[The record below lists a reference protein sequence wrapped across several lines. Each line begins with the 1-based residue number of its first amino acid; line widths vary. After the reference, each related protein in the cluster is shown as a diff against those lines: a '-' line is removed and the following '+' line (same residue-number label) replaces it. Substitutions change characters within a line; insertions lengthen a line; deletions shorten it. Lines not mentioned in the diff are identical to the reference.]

1 MINNDGEKGCL
12 NQCIRMEETPRKK
25 TGKHGEMSGVLEFK
39 YCKEKGP
46 IPTNCWKWVM
56 FFFWGSKRFEAQF
69 NMPCNISIL

>member
-56 FFFWGSKRFEAQF
+56 FFSGEAR
-69 NMPCNISIL
+69 NLSLSSICLAISAF